1 MQLVIGTLSTWSLR
15 AWMCSQLAKADC
27 EIHAINLE
35 KESYKAEVLNYSPTG
50 LVPVLKMNDF
60 VIHDSLAIAEYFNEQ
75 SNGSLYPAGSSE
87 RALARSL
94 CMEMHSGFMNLRGQ
108 CSFSLEAVTP
118 LTDVNEGV
126 QQELDRIS
134 VIFQQAKLP
143 FMFDQ
148 AGVVDVFYAILAYR
162 LLSYSIEFDGEA
174 GEYQQSLLKWPLL
187 QQAIQ
192 FAKSL

>member
-35 KESYKAEVLNYSPTG
+35 KEGYKAEVLNCSPTG
-50 LVPVLKMNDF
+50 LVPALKVNDF

-75 SNGSLYPAGSSE
+75 SNGSLYPVSSSE

-94 CMEMHSGFMNLRGQ
+94 CMEMHSSFMNLRGQ

-118 LTDVNEGV
+118 LTDVNEDV
-126 QQELDRIS
+126 QQELDRII

-148 AGVVDVFYAILAYR
+148 AVLWMPFMPFSLIDCSLMVLSLMEKPVSTNRAY
-162 LLSYSIEFDGEA
+162 
-174 GEYQQSLLKWPLL
+174 
-187 QQAIQ
+187 
-192 FAKSL
+192 